1 LNCNN
6 KPLFFTVVSK
16 LLLKIKQNFSSFI
29 VQFYDSRITKKKLY
43 IILSYNNEVSDGF
56 SHQGDVEEQMRLAVT
71 GDVEGVVGL
80 VREFGEVVK
89 LQVQKS
95 LIMIKTLRT
104 TCHLSNL
111 LDFQVCIWT

>member
-1 LNCNN
+1 
-6 KPLFFTVVSK
+6 
-16 LLLKIKQNFSSFI
+16 
-29 VQFYDSRITKKKLY
+29 
-43 IILSYNNEVSDGF
+43 
-56 SHQGDVEEQMRLAVT
+56 MRLAT

-80 VREFGEVVK
+80 AREFGEVVG